1 MNLRATGV
9 IVRFIPLLDVAF
21 ILLGMM
27 MVLMVQA
34 TMKSKKNIAPA
45 AAAAAAKPMSEQA
58 GLDIIYLYAGT
69 AGSELGRCYELGPQQ
84 ELLREIRTE
93 VPDDMNRMLALR
105 SKRGMPLVVLL
116 ISDQGF
122 DAVWSE
128 KKLTTMKKNWN
139 VEIARIYPYRRSSTN
154 TSNRPGGS

>member
-27 MVLMVQA
+27 IVLMAQA
-34 TMKSKKNIAPA
+34 QMRSNKPKAATPQTAKSLAD
-45 AAAAAAKPMSEQA
+45 QA
-58 GLDIIYLYAGT
+58 GLDFVYLYAGS

-84 ELLREIRTE
+84 ELLREVRTE
-93 VPDDMNRMLALR
+93 LPDDMNRLLALR
-105 SKRGMPLVVLL
+105 PKRGNPLVILL

-128 KKLTTMKKNWN
+128 KKLSTMKKQWGL
-139 VEIARIYPYRRSSTN
+139 EIARIYPFHRTPGN
-154 TSNRPGGS
+154 ARPGS